1 MDQNPKI
8 MNKKWIKK
16 KKKKKKMN
24 NDEKSKNG
32 LFKNEPKIQTGTK
45 I

>member
-1 MDQNPKI
+1 

-16 KKKKKKMN
+16 KKK

>member
-1 MDQNPKI
+1 MDQKQE
-8 MNKKWIKK
+8 
-16 KKKKKKMN
+16 KKKMKN
-24 NDEKSKNG
+24 YEKSKNG

>member
-8 MNKKWIKK
+8 KNKKWIKN
-16 KKKKKKMN
+16 KKKKKMKN
-24 NDEKSKNG
+24 YEKSKNG